1 MCLCGSKIV
10 HEKVSGRDID
20 LGITLYID
28 IEVNIIPKLCD
39 TLLKLILF
47 GFEWNS
53 IVLYTKTTD
62 FTLHQRV
69 L

>member
-47 GFEWNS
+47 GFE
-53 IVLYTKTTD
+53 
-62 FTLHQRV
+62 
-69 L
+69 